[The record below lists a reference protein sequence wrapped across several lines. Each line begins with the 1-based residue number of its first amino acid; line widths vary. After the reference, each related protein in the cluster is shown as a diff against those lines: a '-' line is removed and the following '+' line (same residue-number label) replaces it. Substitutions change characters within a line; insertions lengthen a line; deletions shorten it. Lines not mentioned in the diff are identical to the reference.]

1 MAKFDYGTLA
11 SWGSNALNIMLLM
24 MVLLLVVG
32 IILGAFW
39 FWNRSKRY
47 SKFECLI
54 FRKDAIGKED
64 YDWDVGGIFV
74 DGKTKNKRLFLKK
87 HNVSLNADNIPYINK
102 GKKRLVM
109 LHQDGLKNFAF
120 INPVINAR
128 GITWSVGEED
138 INWALQDYE
147 RQKKKWDFSMLLQY
161 MPYIMIGFTTIV
173 IVVILISFFKE
184 FKTLGTIAEA
194 MREAS
199 HELAQ
204 AKAGTVILD

>member
-1 MAKFDYGTLA
+1 MAEFDYSTLA

-24 MVLLLVVG
+24 LVLLLVVG
-32 IILGAFW
+32 LIIGAFW
-39 FWNRSKRY
+39 VWSRSKRY
-47 SKFECLI
+47 SQYECLI

-74 DGKTKNKRLFLKK
+74 DGKTKNKRFFIKK
-87 HNVSLNADNIPYINK
+87 HNISLNADNIPYIKK

-109 LHQDGLKNFAF
+109 LHQDGLKNFRF
-120 INPVINAR
+120 INPIVNTSNIKWN
-128 GITWSVGEED
+128 VGEED
-138 INWALQDYE
+138 VNWALQDYE
-147 RQKKKWDFSMLLQY
+147 RQKKKWDFSLLLQY